1 MASQTAAQSSVTRR
15 GRPAVPAQSR
25 SLATIRRIGVSKS
38 VGVYIILG
46 LYTLAIIV
54 PLIIM
59 YNSSLRTT
67 NELFT
72 TPLALATTP
81 HFENYRQVL
90 VGNQFFI
97 HLINSVL
104 ITGGAMLLNVVL
116 STSSAYALARYTFK
130 TTGLIYAIFLLGLMV
145 PLRLASLPLFLLMRD
160 IGLLDTRL
168 SLVLVYAAWRFG
180 FSILILYGFFYA
192 LPANLEDA
200 GRIDGANEFQLFRRV
215 MLPLAK
221 PGLVI
226 AIIYNAVPVWNDF
239 FFPLIFL
246 RSPERSP
253 LPLAV
258 ANFFGEHSV
267 QWGPLFAFLGLSIL
281 PIVLLYLAMSR
292 YFIRGML
299 AGAFR

>member
-1 MASQTAAQSSVTRR
+1 MRSRAA
-15 GRPAVPAQSR
+15 
-25 SLATIRRIGVSKS
+25 IRIRQVGINKS
-38 VGVYIILG
+38 VVVYALLG
-46 LYTLAIIV
+46 LYALAIIL
-54 PLIIM
+54 PLLIM
-59 YNSSLRTT
+59 YNSSLRST
-67 NELFT
+67 NELFSA
-72 TPLALATTP
+72 PLALATSP
-81 HFENYRQVL
+81 NFGNYKEVL
-90 VGNQFFI
+90 LGNNFF
-97 HLINSVL
+97 LFLTNSVI
-104 ITGGAMLLNVVL
+104 ITGGAMLLNIGL
-116 STSSAYALARYTFK
+116 STTAAYALARYRFK
-130 TTGLIYAIFLLGLMV
+130 VTGMLYALFLLGLMV
-145 PLRLASLPLFLLMRD
+145 PLRLASLPLFILMRD
-160 IGLLDTRL
+160 MGLMDTRIA
-168 SLVLVYAAWRFG
+168 LVLVYAAWRFG
-180 FSILILYGFFYA
+180 FSILILFGFFYT

-226 AIIYNAVPVWNDF
+226 AVIYNAVPVWNDF

-281 PIVLLYLAMSR
+281 PIVILYLAMSR

-299 AGAFR
+299 AGTFR

>member
-1 MASQTAAQSSVTRR
+1 MK
-15 GRPAVPAQSR
+15 
-25 SLATIRRIGVSKS
+25 IRRIGVSKS
-38 VGVYIILG
+38 VVVYVLLG
-46 LYTLAIIV
+46 LYALAIIV
-54 PLIIM
+54 PLLIM

-67 NELFT
+67 SELFSA
-72 TPLALATTP
+72 PLGLATTP
-81 HFENYRQVL
+81 NFENYTQVL
-90 VGNQFFI
+90 LGNNFLLF
-97 HLINSVL
+97 LGNSVI
-104 ITGGAMLLNVVL
+104 ITGGAMLLNIGL
-116 STSSAYALARYTFK
+116 STTAAYALARYRFK
-130 TTGLIYAIFLLGLMV
+130 TIGIIYSIFLLGLMV
-145 PLRLASLPLFLLMRD
+145 PLRLASLPLFLFMRD
-160 IGLLDTRL
+160 AGLLDTRV
-168 SLVLVYAAWRFG
+168 SLILVYAAWRFG
-180 FSILILYGFFYA
+180 FSILILYGFFFT

-246 RSPERSP
+246 RTPELSP

-281 PIVLLYLAMSR
+281 PIVLLYLLMSR
-292 YFIRGML
+292 YFIAGML
-299 AGAFR
+299 AGTFR